1 MQLKLYTRKE
11 AQSGEITYKDEEK
24 GYICKTQSF
33 SWGLTAITFI
43 ITTAAICMT
52 CKVLHFLLKAES
64 KQADVNRAVFFS
76 MGFIAFLANIIYV
89 GFLVH
94 AVWIY
99 ITVYTQFDETY
110 SVTDANTIL
119 SHMIVK
125 VSELGVGIF
134 VLGIGG
140 TTSCCCSNY
149 LPLPKESRSD
159 SAKKCYSSYASK
171 CVYFLY
177 FANFFYFAY
186 MVGLN
191 VLPTFVLVLIAP
203 IETLSVLAFFVS
215 LLSSCVMVVAI
226 FILRSEI
233 HTSKK
238 SIKERNET
246 ELCACGKRCEIIC
259 SASIY
264 FLALISFV
272 LLEVVFL
279 IILAATTH
287 SNASHLATVI
297 VSVGNT
303 ILIILGGYFT
313 QQRLSKENTQKCDV
327 ESGTVINGNENGK
340 ATEENLTNGT
350 PAIEGSS
357 ATGENEIPATEE
369 NRTPATEENGTP
381 ATEEN
386 GTPATEEN
394 EISATE
400 ENGTPATEENGTP
413 ATEENEIS
421 ATEENG
427 TPATEEN
434 GEDDEATALF
444 GGKNKK
450 KCHYKKYS

>member
-33 SWGLTAITFI
+33 SRRLTAITFI
-43 ITTAAICMT
+43 ITIAAICLT
-52 CKVLHFLLKAES
+52 CKVLHFLLKAKS

-76 MGFIAFLANIIYV
+76 MGFIAFLVNIIDV

-94 AVWIY
+94 AVCIY

-110 SVTDANTIL
+110 SVTDHTIL

-134 VLGIGG
+134 VFGIGG

-149 LPLPKESRSD
+149 LPLSKESRSD
-159 SAKKCYSSYASK
+159 SAKKCYSYASK
-171 CVYFLY
+171 CVYFLC

-186 MVGLN
+186 TAGLN

-226 FILRSEI
+226 VILRSEI

-238 SIKERNET
+238 SVKERNET
-246 ELCACGKRCEIIC
+246 ELCARGKRCEIIC

-279 IILAATTH
+279 IILAATTN
-287 SNASHLATVI
+287 SNAPYLATVI

-303 ILIILGGYFT
+303 ILTILGGYFT
-313 QQRLSKENTQKCDV
+313 QQRLSKENTQKCDM
-327 ESGTVINGNENGK
+327 ESGTVVNGNENEE
-340 ATEENLTNGT
+340 ATKENPTDGT
-350 PAIEGSS
+350 S
-357 ATGENEIPATEE
+357 ATDENPTDGTSATDENPTDGAPATDE
-369 NRTPATEENGTP
+369 NPTDGIPENDEKTP
-381 ATEEN
+381 
-386 GTPATEEN
+386 
-394 EISATE
+394 
-400 ENGTPATEENGTP
+400 
-413 ATEENEIS
+413 
-421 ATEENG
+421 
-427 TPATEEN
+427 
-434 GEDDEATALF
+434 LLQQ
-444 GGKNKK
+444 KK
-450 KCHYKKYS
+450 ESSL